1 MARKKASARDEE
13 LEEAAA
19 ATMWWMSCASR
30 VEGSMRRS
38 LVKVVAIPPVARMPQ
53 RSVNSSDVMA
63 IRYNSM
69 RWISILS

>member
-1 MARKKASARDEE
+1 
-13 LEEAAA
+13 
-19 ATMWWMSCASR
+19 
-30 VEGSMRRS
+30 MRRS